1 MKNKKRGI
9 SVKLIRGVIALL
21 VLVAVLAGV
30 LIATKKEQ
38 VIENN
43 SINDPE
49 IARAMTYDRV
59 QEGDEVTNSDCVEFD
74 AFFLRDLDGDGY
86 AEGIRGT
93 CREAGKTDTLYMELR
108 VIKDGYLKNAKITV
122 NNENFYLST
131 SIPKD
136 EQIAKNAISE
146 NTKEIVFNDISNG
159 TQKLLTGTVKSSNSS
174 YYKATAV
181 GKDINKLSKPSSIVL
196 SGTHVGSDGTETE
209 IEKVVNFNVDWYGE
223 AKTRIPYS
231 VYYDV
236 ANMVQSKEIR
246 ECIDEENN
254 TITLDFDIYTEEYLY
269 ELNLKKSVIYGE
281 IPQLGEQDPIDVQ
294 ITGTNVTFS
303 YDSSNRQ
310 YQAKIEAT
318 LDEEG
323 KILQNAYTD
332 TYNQSRYSKYNIQ
345 VTYDLSAYYAMASK
359 AFEYVLPVNAY
370 YEAFNNSNEEFDDP
384 YVTNV
389 ASNVSVITFEEQK
402 PRGKEGDLRVDVGD
416 YLYSPTSRY
425 VVSKKKPSYIYNGI
439 DEEQGEDTYRVT
451 WNFYT
456 GTEGIFEKLTLK
468 EGEENGEKVYDDLI
482 TTDGRYISA
491 KDFSKYAKIEFK
503 NADKLLGDDGW
514 IKVYDDETD
523 EVIATFDKNN
533 WSSVYTYET
542 PVRSVRVETSKTN
555 VDVNF
560 YVYHT
565 KVLDDNYIVEN
576 FTKEQFDEFKYIR
589 TRAESYTDG
598 KIFKS
603 ATATAHYEAQLSV
616 AYLSVRP
623 NTITSQETEK
633 NEILTI
639 TTECNN
645 SSNEAY
651 WKNGM
656 FLIKLPSEII
666 QANINSVTTS
676 ADGVNIDNY
685 EVYKENGNYFI
696 KVITSNSEPTTF
708 SIVIDA
714 KITPDPRITTIS
726 RSVEMWAI
734 NAANENYY
742 YAGDDIYDINGNK
755 NTKETIG
762 KYNTSL
768 VMVSPN
774 ALLTNQ
780 TAYNF
785 NQDGTVVVAPQVAYV
800 EKEQREATIN
810 IQIKNN
816 YSKTISDINI
826 LGKIPY
832 EGNTYV
838 INKDDLGSDYSTT
851 MEQSGIHV
859 PDDIKDTC
867 EVYYSYEDEPT
878 KDLDKESN
886 GWLKTPDDFSKVKSY
901 LIVLKDYVM
910 AKDETKDFYYTVN
923 LPQGIDYND
932 ISYSHYG
939 VYFSL
944 DTDNGKYR
952 TQTEP
957 NKLGLMI
964 AKQYNL
970 EIIKSQTDK
979 EKKVEGASYSLQE
992 EGSEDAVTKFTD
1004 ENGKAVFEDIL
1015 LERVYTVREVISP
1028 KEYELNEG
1036 SFKFIAHEVDG
1047 TIEIEK
1053 IDGDVVSCD
1062 TVKNE
1067 GEDPKVV
1074 INVEDDVKANVK
1086 ITKIE
1091 SGSVNKLKSAR
1102 YKLTGKNFE
1111 NGSVVITDE
1120 NGEATLTGLSLGEE
1134 YTLEEIKAPKGYYLN
1149 NDPIKF
1155 SVVNNNGKIEL
1166 VKTEGTTKS
1175 EDVVIVNEIPTINFT
1190 IEDEKIPTY
1199 DLTINKV
1206 SKGDKTPLPGVQF
1219 RLYYGKKLLGTYE
1232 SDDNGQILI
1241 TGLYRY
1247 VEEKQVEQKY
1257 TLKEIYAPEGYAKIK
1272 DIEFYAEIVDGTLTF
1287 KTEATS
1293 VPEQLSENEN
1303 SLTITVEDAKSFKL
1317 TKVDGETAEV
1327 LPGTKFV
1334 IYNIDNGKS
1343 IPAVDSKGNT
1353 VGTLE
1358 NINGKDYYVVET
1370 NEQGEISA
1378 NLPEGL
1384 YKAVEVQACD
1394 EKYDISKV
1402 KDTTYYFGIGASR
1415 VGSSGELAED
1425 ILNAGVLTA
1434 TGESGSYAVC
1444 GTADGGFIEGGYFN
1458 SSLQIGD
1465 STESSRGG
1473 LAGQIIKYSTTGD
1486 IEWYSII
1493 DGDDYDCIWSV
1504 AQTNDGGY
1512 IVGGDFDST
1521 TVYVK
1526 QNQKLTQDMIT
1537 ITNNYKGAL
1546 IIKYSENGIVE
1557 WYRKITG
1564 GSDDYVF
1571 SVKQNEDGT
1580 YIVGGR
1586 KESSTIDFGNN
1597 VKLQGTGGFVAKYD
1611 SEGNALWAKRTTGII
1626 YSAIEL
1632 NGGYIAGGERVLV
1645 YYDSNGEIVQTK
1657 SISGTIYDV
1666 TQNNSGG
1673 YLIAGNNIDG
1683 QYDVIS
1689 YNSNNEIE
1697 KQYDVT
1703 TTCRGIYVDSADK
1716 ILACGLNGSISVIDL
1731 DGNITTKSIMTE
1743 CYGVTEVSGYG
1754 IVVAGSLNGEKK
1766 LTDELIYKTSR
1777 KSIFWVAVTGGAGVP
1792 EQSEILAEN
1801 YRKQF
1806 SVTTDIE
1813 EIDGVKGGTISGEDM
1828 TPYEKVKYGDSSTQE
1843 IKMVPN
1849 DEYEIISITLNG
1861 EEYPFT
1867 VADDG
1872 SFTMPQFDN
1881 VQENKRIVVKFA
1893 KSSNKLT
1900 INKTDEITGERLSG
1914 VKFQIDQVEER
1925 ADPEVD
1931 LTGLTGNSSAYQYP
1945 DLDNE
1950 ISPDKGELTA
1960 NGAETLE
1967 TIDEITDFNFGELT
1981 NNGTYYFIK
1990 NDDDTYTPTN
2000 SKTYQVANGG
2010 TAGKQSTTANSYIP
2024 IDLTG
2029 LTGKYAIKLSAS
2041 CVSEGSCDYGYATI
2055 TESTTAPSY
2064 GSSTGR
2070 FVYIS
2075 GTVNEG
2081 EYTSYSLDGG
2091 KVYYLHLGYR
2101 KDGSVDTG
2109 ADQIV
2114 IKDIK
2119 LYSTNVTTFNF
2130 VENNGKYESNNQGC
2144 ANTTAASYVPIDLT
2158 GLEGEYAIVVDASVS
2173 SEASYDYGYVNVRE
2187 DTNRSTSNN
2196 IIQISGTKTQEGYK
2210 VVNGGKMYYVHFG
2223 YLKNA
2228 SKDVGDDKFTI
2239 NSIRVYG
2246 ARSEQYNF
2254 VEEDGVYKSTNE
2266 GKPNTYARSYI
2277 PIDLTGYV
2285 GKYNLI
2291 VNAEISSE
2299 SSYDY
2304 GYLIANTSTSQTTSS
2319 YFARISGTVAAKDY
2333 QTVLTGGKVYYL
2345 HMVYSKNASND
2356 KGDDQLRI
2364 NSVRLELNDSDLYH
2378 TTAITNSLGEATAQ
2392 IPYGLYNI
2400 TEIEPLDGYELA
2412 DPVEYRMEN
2421 GKDNIVNITN
2431 KPLGRVVVHHYLLDS
2446 FGNETT
2452 TKLADDEG
2460 YSGKDG
2466 EIYTT
2471 VPRVDIDGYMLKRV
2485 DGEYVLPTNRE
2496 GTYQAGQTI
2505 EVNYYYQ
2512 VANYELTVHHY
2523 IEGTNTPV
2531 PLIDGS
2537 NAEDEKFEG
2546 KPGETYVT
2554 NKLADDVLNAEY
2566 ELTEEPRNK
2575 TGVYEDGDIEVTYYY
2590 KIIKRNITLMKYDED
2605 GATPLSNAKFS
2616 ILNKNESKRNKISVG
2631 KLQNNGTYGF
2641 AQSNGKY
2648 VSNNTKQDSTVAN
2661 SYITIDLTQETENV
2675 EITVN
2680 AQVSSE
2686 GNYDYGY
2693 ATITESIQT
2702 PAYNNAD
2709 GQFISISGSVSAKDY
2724 KTVITPGKIYYLHLG
2739 YRKDGS
2745 QSSGSDC
2752 FIVNSILINGK
2763 DLNWYGEGQYIF
2775 ETDSNGMISTEL
2787 EAGTYEISEVQAPE
2801 GYDLEDGV
2809 REISITR
2816 ETPETIEIIDTKT
2829 RGNVITHHY
2838 IEGTTDKVLLI
2849 DGTYVDDEEQI
2860 GVVGDMYATR
2870 EKDDIVGYE
2879 YVSSTD
2885 NTSGQY
2891 IDGTIEVTYY
2901 YRLLNYK
2908 YTVNYLEKDINEQIH
2923 ESKDVLDVPYMTI
2936 INSLDEIIDIDG
2948 YNYDSID
2955 SENIQITENENT
2967 NVINVYYTKRN
2978 DLSYTVNYLE
2988 KDTNKVIYE
2997 PKTTD
3002 NMTFE
3007 DEVTS
3012 INEVIEIDGYN
3023 YDSVDK
3029 NTLVIGTGENIINVY
3044 YTKRNDLSYRVNY
3057 LEKDTNKVLS
3067 NQKIVENV
3075 TFEDEITSA
3084 NEVIA
3089 IDGYNYDSVD
3099 KDTLKITTGE
3109 NVIDIYYTK
3118 RNDLSYKVNYLEKT
3132 TNKVLHEQKVVE
3144 NMTFEDEI
3152 TSANEV
3158 IAIDGYNYD
3167 SVDKDTLKITTGENV
3182 IDIYYTKRND
3192 LSYKVNYL
3200 EKTANKVLHE
3210 QKVVE
3215 NVTFE
3220 DEITSANEVITIDG
3234 YNYDSVDKD
3243 TLKITTGEN
3252 VINIYY
3258 TKRNDLSYTVN
3269 YLEKTTNKV
3278 IHAPK
3283 VTGNM
3288 TFEDEVTSVNEV
3300 IEIDGYNY
3308 DSVDK
3313 DTLVIGTGENIINIY
3328 YTKRNDLSYKVNY
3341 LEKDTNKIIH
3351 EQKIVENMKFED
3363 EIASANEVIT
3373 IDGYNYDS
3381 VDKETM
3387 KITTGE
3393 NVINIYYTKRTDLNY
3408 TVNYLEKTTNK
3419 VLHDQRVVE
3428 NVTFEDEI
3436 TSANEVIAID
3446 GYNYDSV
3453 DKDILK
3459 ITTGENIINIYYTK
3473 RTDLSYKVNYLE
3485 KTANKV
3491 LHEQKVVE
3499 NMTFEDEIT
3508 SANEVITIDGYN
3520 YDSVDKATM
3529 KITTGENVINIYYT
3543 KRNDLS
3549 YTVNYLEKDTNK
3561 VLSAQKS
3568 QNGMTFEDEITSANE
3583 VITIDGY
3590 NYDSVDKDTLV
3601 IGTNENVIN
3610 IYYTKRNDLSYT
3622 VNYLEKNTNKVIY
3635 APKVTGNMTF
3645 EDEVTSVNEVIEI
3658 DGYNYDSVDK
3668 ATLKITTG
3676 ENIINVYYTKR
3687 NDLSY
3692 TVNYIEK
3699 DTNKMLHEQKTQGGM
3714 TFEDEVTSVN
3724 EVIEIDGYDYDSVD
3738 KNTLVIGTGENIIN
3752 IYYTKRNDLIYK
3764 VNYLEKDT
3772 NRVIH
3777 EQKVVENVT
3786 FEDEITSAN
3795 EVIAIDGYNYDSVDK
3810 DMLKITTGENII
3822 NIYYTKRNDLNYK
3835 VNYLEKD
3842 TNKVIHDQ
3850 KVVENVTFEDEI
3862 PSANEVITIYGY
3874 NYDSVD
3880 KDVLK
3885 ITTGENVINIYYTKK
3900 EAKVTVHYYEENSTN
3915 KVSEDR
3921 EITGKVNDEYTTAIA
3936 DDIPSKYEL
3945 VAIPANATGT
3955 MTEDTIEVIYYFRK
3969 KATQVIVR
3977 HYEEG
3982 TTIKLSADVTIEGR
3996 VDDPYT
4002 TVAATDVPIK
4012 YELSVTPANVNG
4024 TMTENTI
4031 EVIYYYR
4038 VKDAVLNIRYLEKGT
4053 EKELAQ
4059 PEQQHGKV
4067 DEEYITGAKTIDGYT
4082 LVEHSGN
4089 ERGKFEVNPLT
4100 VTYYYLYNTR
4110 ATVQYIDKITG
4121 QILEQSTTEGLEGD
4135 DFVTESKSFDNYIL
4149 VEEPAQKT
4157 VKMTKEEQVLRYYY
4171 IHVSGGVIEKHIDM
4185 ISGEILSNDIHQGNE
4200 GDIYDIKSKT
4210 FNNYDLVED
4219 RLPENA
4225 QGTMTVNPIEVV
4237 YYYIYKSKV
4246 TAQYVDKNTGEKLT
4260 EDEVQNGHEKDA
4272 YITDRKTFDDYKLV
4286 EVPANADGEMT
4297 KKDITVTYN
4306 YVHTSGGVI
4315 VNHVDVNTNKQ
4326 LLDETKQEGYEGDP
4340 YETHEENIP
4349 GYTLVKEKYPANAQ
4363 GTMAR
4368 EETRVTYYYVKN
4380 TEVNIKYIDKETGE
4394 EITEKTNIPGKEGD
4408 NYTTEPKDIPGYDLV
4423 EEPINKD
4430 GTMTA
4435 EPIDVIYYYR
4445 RPAKVITR
4453 YIDQETNEEIA
4464 TEEKQEGHQNDEYTT
4479 ETKDIKYYK
4488 LIATPDNAT
4497 GTMKVTVTKDEN
4509 GKDIVEDTT
4518 YVTYYYRK
4526 LIFNLNIDKKVS
4538 SVTVNGEESIIN
4550 GDLGKVEVHRKELNT
4565 AKVEVKYIIKVTND
4579 SELTG
4584 KASILE
4590 DIPTGM
4596 IMNAEKNAGWEVKG
4610 TTATR
4615 ETKELNPGESE
4626 EYLVVLDWENGEN
4639 NIGMKE
4645 NTASIISIENEA
4657 GFEEKDTTDNEDKAD
4672 VIVAIG
4678 TGGHTYV
4685 LIAGGMLLI
4694 LISLACGVY
4703 IIKRENN

>member
-1 MKNKKRGI
+1 MKNRKSKKVIIGSI
-9 SVKLIRGVIALL
+9 IAVVMIIAVTAILVIINNQSKSEMVKEV
-21 VLVAVLAGV
+21 
-30 LIATKKEQ
+30 
-38 VIENN
+38 
-43 SINDPE
+43 SDPE
-49 IARAMTYDRV
+49 LARAMTYDRV
-59 QEGDEVTNSDCVEFD
+59 QDGDASTDSDCVEFD

-93 CREAGKTDTLYMELR
+93 CKEAGKTDTLYMELR

-136 EQIAKNAISE
+136 EQIAQNAISD

-174 YYKATAV
+174 SYKASAV
-181 GKDINKLSKPSSIVL
+181 GTDTNNLSKINSIVL
-196 SGTHVGSDGTETE
+196 SGTHVASDGTETE

-231 VYYDV
+231 VYSSTS
-236 ANMVQSKEIR
+236 NLVQSKEIR
-246 ECIDEENN
+246 DCIDEENN
-254 TITLDFDIYTEEYLY
+254 TITLDFDVYVEEYLY

-281 IPQLGEQDPIDVQ
+281 IPQLAEQDPIDVR

-318 LDEEG
+318 LDENG
-323 KILQNAYTD
+323 KLLKNAYTD
-332 TYNQSRYSKYNIQ
+332 SYFQSRYSKFNIQ
-345 VTYDLSAYYAMASK
+345 VTYNLGAYYAMASR

-370 YEAFNNSNEEFDDP
+370 YEAFNNSNEEFVNP
-384 YVTNV
+384 YITNV
-389 ASNVSVITFEEQK
+389 ASNVAVITFEELK
-402 PRGKEGDLRVDVGD
+402 PAGTKGNFSVVVGD
-416 YLYSPTSRY
+416 YLYSPASRQ

-439 DEEQGEDTYRVT
+439 DEDQGADTYRVV
-451 WNFYT
+451 WNFFT
-456 GTEGIFEKLTLK
+456 GTSGTFDKLTLK
-468 EGEENGEKVYDDLI
+468 AGEEDGEKVYDDII
-482 TTDGRYISA
+482 TTEGNYIST
-491 KDFSKYAKIEFK
+491 KEFSKYTKIEFK
-503 NADKLLGDDGW
+503 NADRFLGDDGW

-523 EVIATFDKNN
+523 ELIATFDKSN

-542 PVRSVRVETSKTN
+542 PVRSVRVETSKTTAEA
-555 VDVNF
+555 NF

-565 KVLDDNYIVEN
+565 KELDDNYIVEN

-589 TRAESYTDG
+589 TRAESYTNET
-598 KIFKS
+598 IFKS

-676 ADGVNIDNY
+676 SEDINIDNY
-685 EVYKENGNYFI
+685 EVYEENGNYFI
-696 KVITSNSEPTTF
+696 KVITSNSVPTTF

-714 KITPDPRITTIS
+714 KITPDPRITTVS

-742 YAGDDIYDINGNK
+742 YAGNDIYDINGNK

-785 NQDGTVVVAPQVAYV
+785 NQEGTVVVAPQVAYV

-826 LGKIPY
+826 LGRIPY

-878 KDLDKESN
+878 KELDKESN
-886 GWLKTPDDFSKVKSY
+886 GWTKTPDDFSKVKSY
-901 LIVLKDYVM
+901 LIILKDYVM
-910 AKDETKDFYYTVN
+910 AKDETKNFYYTVN

-932 ISYSHYG
+932 VSYSHYG

-979 EKKVEGASYSLQE
+979 EKKVGGASYSLQE

-1028 KEYELNEG
+1028 REYELNEG
-1036 SFKFIAHEVDG
+1036 LFKFIAHEVDG

-1067 GEDPKVV
+1067 GEDVKVV

-1086 ITKIE
+1086 ITKLE
-1091 SGSVNKLKSAR
+1091 LGSDNKLKSAR

-1111 NGSVVITDE
+1111 SGSVVITDE
-1120 NGEATLTGLSLGEE
+1120 NGEATLTGLSLGED

-1149 NDPIKF
+1149 TDPIKF
-1155 SVVNNNGKIEL
+1155 SVVNNDGEFEL

-1175 EDVVIVNEIPTINFT
+1175 EDVVIVNEIPTVNFT

-1206 SKGDKTPLPGVQF
+1206 SKGDNTPLPGVQF
-1219 RLYYGKKLLGTYE
+1219 RLYYGKEFLGTYE

-1317 TKVDGETAEV
+1317 TKIDGETAEV

-1370 NEQGEISA
+1370 NDQGEISA

-1415 VGSSGELAED
+1415 VGGTGEEGKIRYVIENTTKTNESKLLGLSNGDFVHLDYNTNRIRRFNSTGTFLWTSNENIYSFTENNNGNLVVGTSSGDIIEYDGDGNVISRNKVEGIVYSLSQDDSGDFTIGTSKYLYRVDKQFSELWKKSGDYMYAISGVDKTSIGYLSSGTLNKYDYNGNLVFSYYKKYSALEYNFGGVAED
-1425 ILNAGVLTA
+1425 
-1434 TGESGSYAVC
+1434 S
-1444 GTADGGFIEGGYFN
+1444 
-1458 SSLQIGD
+1458 Q
-1465 STESSRGG
+1465 
-1473 LAGQIIKYSTTGD
+1473 
-1486 IEWYSII
+1486 
-1493 DGDDYDCIWSV
+1493 
-1504 AQTNDGGY
+1504 
-1512 IVGGDFDST
+1512 
-1521 TVYVK
+1521 
-1526 QNQKLTQDMIT
+1526 
-1537 ITNNYKGAL
+1537 
-1546 IIKYSENGIVE
+1546 
-1557 WYRKITG
+1557 
-1564 GSDDYVF
+1564 
-1571 SVKQNEDGT
+1571 
-1580 YIVGGR
+1580 
-1586 KESSTIDFGNN
+1586 
-1597 VKLQGTGGFVAKYD
+1597 
-1611 SEGNALWAKRTTGII
+1611 
-1626 YSAIEL
+1626 
-1632 NGGYIAGGERVLV
+1632 GYIAFGAGTNADKLTIL
-1645 YYDSNGEIVQTK
+1645 DKNGELVFQINQKNNWGNEDVHALK
-1657 SISGTIYDV
+1657 NGGFLCSGWS
-1666 TQNNSGG
+1666 N
-1673 YLIAGNNIDG
+1673 GNNIYIPKENTVSG
-1683 QYDVIS
+1683 EEINQSIS
-1689 YNSNNEIE
+1689 TSMTPYLMKVTEEGLVEWLIVYQTYALINSVCEDAYGDYIITLEQRNSDFTFDEELTENNE
-1697 KQYDVT
+1697 
-1703 TTCRGIYVDSADK
+1703 
-1716 ILACGLNGSISVIDL
+1716 
-1731 DGNITTKSIMTE
+1731 
-1743 CYGVTEVSGYG
+1743 
-1754 IVVAGSLNGEKK
+1754 K
-1766 LTDELIYKTSR
+1766 LTVNNSKDLILKLS
-1777 KSIFWVAVTGGAGVP
+1777 GGADVP

-1806 SVTTDIE
+1806 SITTDIE

-1828 TPYEKVKYGDSSTQE
+1828 MPYEEVKYGDSSTQE

-1914 VKFQIDQVEER
+1914 VKFQIDQLEER
-1925 ADPEVD
+1925 TDPAVD
-1931 LTGLTGNSSAYQYP
+1931 LTGLTGNSSVYKYP

-1950 ISPDKGELTA
+1950 ISSDMGELTA
-1960 NGAETLE
+1960 NGAESLE

-2029 LTGKYAIKLSAS
+2029 LTGKYAVVINAS
-2041 CVSEGSCDYGYATI
+2041 CSTESGYDFGYTTV

-2064 GSSTGR
+2064 SSSTGR

-2101 KDGSVDTG
+2101 KDGSNDTG

-2114 IKDIK
+2114 IKNIK
-2119 LYSTNVTTFNF
+2119 LYSANAITYNF
-2130 VENNGKYESNNQGC
+2130 VENDGKYESNNQGC

-2210 VVNGGKMYYVHFG
+2210 IVDGGKMYYVHFG

-2228 SKDVGDDKFTI
+2228 SKDAGDDKFII
-2239 NSIRVYG
+2239 NSIKVYD
-2246 ARSEQYNF
+2246 AKLEQYNF
-2254 VEEDGVYKSTNE
+2254 IEEDGVYKSTNE
-2266 GKPNTYARSYI
+2266 GMSSTYARSYI

-2319 YFARISGTVAAKDY
+2319 YFASISGTVAAKDY

-2345 HMVYSKNASND
+2345 HMVYSKDASND
-2356 KGDDQLRI
+2356 VGDDQFRI

-2400 TEIEPLDGYELA
+2400 TEIEALDGYELA
-2412 DPVEYRMEN
+2412 DPVEYRMES

-2431 KPLGRVVVHHYLLDS
+2431 KPLGRVIVHHYLLDS
-2446 FGNETT
+2446 SGNETT
-2452 TKLADDEG
+2452 TKLADDES

-2496 GTYQAGQTI
+2496 GIYQAGQTI

-2546 KPGETYVT
+2546 TPGETYVT
-2554 NKLADDVLNAEY
+2554 NKLDDDVLSAEY
-2566 ELTEEPRNK
+2566 ELAEEPRNK

-2605 GATPLSNAKFS
+2605 GTTPLSNAKFS
-2616 ILNKNESKRNKISVG
+2616 ILNKDESKINKIIVG

-2641 AQSNGKY
+2641 VQSNGKY
-2648 VSNNTKQDSTVAN
+2648 VSNNTKHDSTVAN
-2661 SYITIDLTQETENV
+2661 SYIKIDLTQETKDV
-2675 EITVN
+2675 EVTVN

-2686 GNYDYGY
+2686 DDYDYGY
-2693 ATITESIQT
+2693 VTITESTQT
-2702 PAYNNAD
+2702 PDYNNAN
-2709 GQFISISGSVSAKDY
+2709 GRFISISGSVSAKDY
-2724 KTVITPGKIYYLHLG
+2724 KTVITSGKVYYLHLG

-2745 QSSGSDC
+2745 ASSGSDC
-2752 FIVNSILINGK
+2752 FTVNSILINGK
-2763 DLNWYGEGQYIF
+2763 DINLYGESQYIF

-2801 GYDLEDGV
+2801 GYDLQDDV
-2809 REISITR
+2809 REMSITR
-2816 ETPETIEIIDTKT
+2816 ETPETIEIIDTKI

-2838 IEGTTDKVLLI
+2838 IEGTTNKVLLI

-2923 ESKDVLDVPYMTI
+2923 ESKDVLDIPYMTI

-2955 SENIQITENENT
+2955 SENIQITENEKT
-2967 NVINVYYTKRN
+2967 NIINIYYTKRK
-2978 DLSYTVNYLE
+2978 DLGYTVNYLE
-2988 KDTNKVIYE
+2988 KDTDRIIKDAKYIDGVTFKDVI
-2997 PKTTD
+2997 
-3002 NMTFE
+3002 NAE
-3007 DEVTS
+3007 DEV
-3012 INEVIEIDGYN
+3012 IE
-3023 YDSVDK
+3023 
-3029 NTLVIGTGENIINVY
+3029 
-3044 YTKRNDLSYRVNY
+3044 
-3057 LEKDTNKVLS
+3057 
-3067 NQKIVENV
+3067 
-3075 TFEDEITSA
+3075 
-3084 NEVIA
+3084 
-3089 IDGYNYDSVD
+3089 
-3099 KDTLKITTGE
+3099 
-3109 NVIDIYYTK
+3109 
-3118 RNDLSYKVNYLEKT
+3118 
-3132 TNKVLHEQKVVE
+3132 
-3144 NMTFEDEI
+3144 
-3152 TSANEV
+3152 
-3158 IAIDGYNYD
+3158 
-3167 SVDKDTLKITTGENV
+3167 
-3182 IDIYYTKRND
+3182 
-3192 LSYKVNYL
+3192 
-3200 EKTANKVLHE
+3200 
-3210 QKVVE
+3210 
-3215 NVTFE
+3215 
-3220 DEITSANEVITIDG
+3220 
-3234 YNYDSVDKD
+3234 
-3243 TLKITTGEN
+3243 
-3252 VINIYY
+3252 
-3258 TKRNDLSYTVN
+3258 
-3269 YLEKTTNKV
+3269 
-3278 IHAPK
+3278 
-3283 VTGNM
+3283 
-3288 TFEDEVTSVNEV
+3288 
-3300 IEIDGYNY
+3300 
-3308 DSVDK
+3308 
-3313 DTLVIGTGENIINIY
+3313 
-3328 YTKRNDLSYKVNY
+3328 
-3341 LEKDTNKIIH
+3341 
-3351 EQKIVENMKFED
+3351 
-3363 EIASANEVIT
+3363 
-3373 IDGYNYDS
+3373 
-3381 VDKETM
+3381 
-3387 KITTGE
+3387 
-3393 NVINIYYTKRTDLNY
+3393 
-3408 TVNYLEKTTNK
+3408 
-3419 VLHDQRVVE
+3419 
-3428 NVTFEDEI
+3428 
-3436 TSANEVIAID
+3436 
-3446 GYNYDSV
+3446 
-3453 DKDILK
+3453 
-3459 ITTGENIINIYYTK
+3459 
-3473 RTDLSYKVNYLE
+3473 
-3485 KTANKV
+3485 
-3491 LHEQKVVE
+3491 
-3499 NMTFEDEIT
+3499 
-3508 SANEVITIDGYN
+3508 
-3520 YDSVDKATM
+3520 
-3529 KITTGENVINIYYT
+3529 
-3543 KRNDLS
+3543 
-3549 YTVNYLEKDTNK
+3549 
-3561 VLSAQKS
+3561 
-3568 QNGMTFEDEITSANE
+3568 
-3583 VITIDGY
+3583 
-3590 NYDSVDKDTLV
+3590 
-3601 IGTNENVIN
+3601 
-3610 IYYTKRNDLSYT
+3610 
-3622 VNYLEKNTNKVIY
+3622 
-3635 APKVTGNMTF
+3635 
-3645 EDEVTSVNEVIEI
+3645 
-3658 DGYNYDSVDK
+3658 
-3668 ATLKITTG
+3668 
-3676 ENIINVYYTKR
+3676 
-3687 NDLSY
+3687 
-3692 TVNYIEK
+3692 
-3699 DTNKMLHEQKTQGGM
+3699 
-3714 TFEDEVTSVN
+3714 
-3724 EVIEIDGYDYDSVD
+3724 
-3738 KNTLVIGTGENIIN
+3738 
-3752 IYYTKRNDLIYK
+3752 
-3764 VNYLEKDT
+3764 
-3772 NRVIH
+3772 
-3777 EQKVVENVT
+3777 
-3786 FEDEITSAN
+3786 
-3795 EVIAIDGYNYDSVDK
+3795 
-3810 DMLKITTGENII
+3810 
-3822 NIYYTKRNDLNYK
+3822 
-3835 VNYLEKD
+3835 
-3842 TNKVIHDQ
+3842 
-3850 KVVENVTFEDEI
+3850 
-3862 PSANEVITIYGY
+3862 IYGY

-3880 KDVLK
+3880 KDKLTISTGLNE
-3885 ITTGENVINIYYTKK
+3885 ITIYYTKK
-3900 EAKVTVHYYEENSTN
+3900 DTRVIAHFYEENSTE
-3915 KVSEDR
+3915 KVSEDKIV
-3921 EITGKVNDEYTTAIA
+3921 EGKVFDEYVIEEPDDVA
-3936 DDIPSKYEL
+3936 DKYEL
-3945 VAIPANATGT
+3945 ASRSDNYKGT
-3955 MTEDTIEVIYYFRK
+3955 MTEDEIEVVYYYKK
-3969 KATQVIVR
+3969 KATKVVVR
-3977 HYEEG
+3977 YYEEG
-3982 TTIKLSADVTIEGR
+3982 TVNKLSQDIEIDGR
-3996 VDDPYT
+3996 VDDPYVT
-4002 TVAATDVPIK
+4002 EAADDVPIK
-4012 YELSVTPANVNG
+4012 YELVEEPVNKNG
-4024 TMTENTI
+4024 IMTIDAI

-4038 VKDAVLNIRYLEKGT
+4038 VRDAVLNIRYLEKGT
-4053 EKELAQ
+4053 DIELAK

-4067 DEEYITGAKTIDGYT
+4067 EEDYITGPKTIEGYT
-4082 LVEHSGN
+4082 LVEHTGN
-4089 ERGKFEVNPLT
+4089 EKGKFEINPLT
-4100 VTYYYLYNTR
+4100 ITYYYLYNTK
-4110 ATVQYIDKITG
+4110 ATVQYIDKITDE
-4121 QILEQSTTEGLEGD
+4121 ILEERTEEGLEGD
-4135 DFVTESKSFDNYIL
+4135 EFKTESKNFENYIL
-4149 VEEPAQKT
+4149 VEEPEEKNIY
-4157 VKMTKEEQVLRYYY
+4157 MTKEDKVLKYYY
-4171 IHVSGGVIEKHIDM
+4171 IHISGGVIEKHVDIVT
-4185 ISGEILSNDIHQGNE
+4185 GELLDNDVHEGNE
-4200 GDIYDIKSKT
+4200 GDSYDIMPKEI
-4210 FNNYDLVED
+4210 NGYDLVED
-4219 RLPENA
+4219 KLPEKAKGTMTIEPIEVIYYYKYRTKVTAKYIDKITGKLVADDVVIDGHESDEYKTERKVIDEYKLIAVPENA
-4225 QGTMTVNPIEVV
+4225 DGKMTKEKIVV
-4237 YYYIYKSKV
+4237 TYYY
-4246 TAQYVDKNTGEKLT
+4246 
-4260 EDEVQNGHEKDA
+4260 
-4272 YITDRKTFDDYKLV
+4272 
-4286 EVPANADGEMT
+4286 
-4297 KKDITVTYN
+4297 
-4306 YVHTSGGVI
+4306 VHCSGGVV
-4315 VNHVDVNTNKQ
+4315 VNHLDVKSDKQ
-4326 LLDETKQEGYEGDP
+4326 LKDETKLEGYEGDS
-4340 YETHEENIP
+4340 YSTSEEKID
-4349 GYTLVKEKYPANAQ
+4349 GYDLVKEKYPENAKGSMTIEQ
-4363 GTMAR
+4363 IN
-4368 EETRVTYYYVKN
+4368 VDYYYIKKTKVIVKY
-4380 TEVNIKYIDKETGE
+4380 VDKETNS
-4394 EITEKTNIPGKEGD
+4394 EILPEDVIEGHED
-4408 NYTTEPKDIPGYDLV
+4408 DTYETGAKDAEGFELV
-4423 EEPINKD
+4423 EEPDIKEGIMKD
-4430 GTMTA
+4430 A
-4435 EPIDVIYYYR
+4435 ELEVIYYYR
-4445 RPAKVITR
+4445 RPAKVIVKYLDADT
-4453 YIDQETNEEIA
+4453 DKELAMTEEIDGYQNDDYE
-4464 TEEKQEGHQNDEYTT
+4464 TEEKEVQYYNLVTRPKKAKGKMKVVVEKDDNDEEVIKDTT
-4479 ETKDIKYYK
+4479 EVIYYYK
-4488 LIATPDNAT
+4488 K
-4497 GTMKVTVTKDEN
+4497 KV
-4509 GKDIVEDTT
+4509 
-4518 YVTYYYRK
+4518 
-4526 LIFNLNIDKKVS
+4526 FNLEIDKRISYILLNGGTVES
-4538 SVTVNGEESIIN
+4538 S
-4550 GDLGKVEVHRKELNT
+4550 DKMGKVEINRKTLETTTIRIGYSITVQNTGELYGNGT
-4565 AKVEVKYIIKVTND
+4565 IIEEIPAGFSMPSDVNSKWTVEGNRAKLDTEVLAPN
-4579 SELTG
+4579 
-4584 KASILE
+4584 
-4590 DIPTGM
+4590 
-4596 IMNAEKNAGWEVKG
+4596 
-4610 TTATR
+4610 
-4615 ETKELNPGESE
+4615 ESK
-4626 EYLVVLDWENGEN
+4626 EYLVVLDWTNDVE
-4639 NIGMKE
+4639 NIGTKPNVAKIE
-4645 NTASIISIENEA
+4645 KTENEA
-4657 GFEEKDTTDNEDKAD
+4657 GFEESDITDNTSEAD
-4672 VIVAIG
+4672 VVIAIG
-4678 TGGHTYV
+4678 TGAESENDYRILDIAMLV
-4685 LIAGGMLLI
+4685 SLIIMA
-4694 LISLACGVY
+4694 VY
-4703 IIKRENN
+4703 LVIVIRRD